1 MSRVM
6 MKGNEAIGE
15 AAIRAGCRYF
25 FGYPIT
31 PQSELPEYLSHH
43 MPAAGGVYLQAE
55 SEVAAINMVFGA
67 ASTGARVMTS
77 SSGPG
82 MSLKQ
87 EGISYLT
94 GAELPCLIVNVMR
107 GGPGLGNI
115 APAQSDYYQA
125 TRGGGHGDY
134 RTIVLAPYSVQEAAQ
149 LVMEGFELADKY
161 RNPVM
166 VVPDGTLG
174 QLMEPVDFD
183 ILPNTAPVN
192 KQWAVKGKNG
202 GPKRTITS
210 LFLEPEKLEEH
221 NIRLAA
227 KYREITENE
236 IRYES
241 YRTDDAEILV
251 VAYGIV
257 GRMAKAAVDLARA
270 EGIRAGMF
278 RPITLWPFPYRQLND
293 AAKTAGRVL
302 TVEMSMGQMIEDVQ
316 LAVRCRLPVDFYGR
330 PGGIVPTVPE
340 MYRQIK
346 QTKLMLSEKGV

>member
-25 FGYPIT
+25 YGYPIT

-43 MPAAGGVYLQAE
+43 MPAAGGVFLQAE

-87 EGISYLT
+87 EGISYMA
-94 GAELPCLIVNVMR
+94 GADLPCLIVSVMR

-115 APAQSDYYQA
+115 SPSQGDYFQS

-134 RTIVLAPYSVQEAAQ
+134 RTIVLAAYSVQEAAQ
-149 LVMEGFELADKY
+149 LVVEGFNMADKY
-161 RNPVM
+161 RNPVILLI
-166 VVPDGTLG
+166 DGVLG
-174 QLMEPVDFD
+174 QLMEPVNFD
-183 ILPNTAPVN
+183 ILPKMELMSKP
-192 KQWAVKGKNG
+192 WAVGGKNG
-202 GPKRTITS
+202 GPKRSISS
-210 LFLEPEKLEEH
+210 LCLDIEKAEEK
-221 NIRLAA
+221 NLRMAV
-227 KYREITENE
+227 KYREIAEKE
-236 IRYES
+236 IRYEAF
-241 YRTDDAEILV
+241 RTDDADILV

-257 GRMAKAAVDLARA
+257 GRMARAAIDMARA

-278 RPITLWPFPYRQLND
+278 RPITLWPFPYQQLNN
-293 AAKTAGRVL
+293 AAKAAGRVL
-302 TVEMSMGQMIEDVQ
+302 AVEMSLGQMIEDVQ
-316 LAVRCRLPVDFYGR
+316 LAIKCRLPVDFYGR
-330 PGGIVPTVPE
+330 PGGVVPTVQE
-340 MYRQIK
+340 IYNQIK
-346 QTKLMLSEKGV
+346 QSNLKLSEKGV

>member
-87 EGISYLT
+87 EGISYLV

-115 APAQSDYYQA
+115 APSQSDYYQA

-149 LVMEGFELADKY
+149 LVAEGFELADKY

-183 ILPNTAPVN
+183 TLPIAAPVN
-192 KQWAVKGKNG
+192 KPWAVKGKNG
-202 GPKRTITS
+202 GPKRSITS

-241 YRTDDAEILV
+241 YQTDDAEILV

-270 EGIRAGMF
+270 EGIRAGLF
-278 RPITLWPFPYRQLND
+278 RPITLWPFPHRQLD
-293 AAKTAGRVL
+293 EAAKTAGRVL

-316 LAVRCRLPVDFYGR
+316 LAIKCRLPVDFFGR
-330 PGGIVPTVPE
+330 TGGIVPTVPE

-346 QTKLMLSEKGV
+346 QAKLAFSEKGA

>member
-1 MSRVM
+1 M

-25 FGYPIT
+25 YGYPIT
-31 PQSELPEYLSHH
+31 PQSELPEYLSQH
-43 MPAAGGVYLQAE
+43 MLAAGGVYLQAE
-55 SEVAAINMVFGA
+55 SEVAAINMVYGA
-67 ASTGARVMTS
+67 AATGVRVMTS

-87 EGISYLT
+87 EGISYIT
-94 GAELPCLIVNVMR
+94 GAELPCLIVSVMR

-115 APAQSDYYQA
+115 APSQGDYYQA

-149 LVMEGFELADKY
+149 LVVEGFDLADKY

-166 VVPDGTLG
+166 VLTDGTLA
-174 QLMEPVDFD
+174 QMMEPVDFD
-183 ILPNTAPVN
+183 TLPKAEPVS
-192 KQWAVKGKNG
+192 KPWAVSGKNG
-202 GPKRTITS
+202 GPKRSITS
-210 LFLEPEKLEEH
+210 LCLDTKKAEEY
-221 NIRLAA
+221 NRSLAA

-241 YRTDDAEILV
+241 YRAEDADILV

-257 GRMAKAAVDLARA
+257 GRMANAAVDMVRA

-278 RPITLWPFPYRQLND
+278 RPISLWPFPYQQLND

-302 TVEMSMGQMIEDVQ
+302 TMEMSLGQMVEDVQ
-316 LAVRCRLPVDFYGR
+316 LAIKCRLPVDFYGR
-330 PGGIVPTVPE
+330 PGGVVPTVPE

-346 QTKLMLSEKGV
+346 QSNVMLSEKGV

>member
-1 MSRVM
+1 MSRIM

-31 PQSELPEYLSHH
+31 PQSELPEYLAHH
-43 MPAAGGVYLQAE
+43 LPAAGGVYLQAE
-55 SEVAAINMVFGA
+55 SEVAAINMVFGTA
-67 ASTGARVMTS
+67 ATGARVMTS

-87 EGISYLT
+87 EGISYLA

-149 LVMEGFELADKY
+149 MVIEGFDLADKY

-166 VVPDGTLG
+166 VALDGNLG
-174 QLMEPVDFD
+174 QLMEPVDFAK
-183 ILPNTAPVN
+183 LPAATSVAKP
-192 KQWAVKGKNG
+192 WAIKGKHG
-202 GPKRTITS
+202 RSKKTVTS
-210 LFLEPEKLEEH
+210 LFLDPEKLEEH
-221 NIRLAA
+221 NFRLAA
-227 KYREITENE
+227 KYLEITENE
-236 IRYES
+236 TRCES
-241 YRTDDAEILV
+241 YLTGDAEILV

-257 GRMAKAAVDLARA
+257 GRMAKAAVDMARA
-270 EGIRAGMF
+270 EGIRAGIF
-278 RPITLWPFPYRQLND
+278 RPITLWPFPYTQLND
-293 AAKTAGRVL
+293 AAKSAGRVL
-302 TVEMSMGQMIEDVQ
+302 TVEMSMGQMVEDVQ
-316 LAVRCRLPVDFYGR
+316 LAVKCRLPVDFYGR
-330 PGGIVPTVPE
+330 CGGMAPTVPE
-340 MYRQIK
+340 MFRQIK
-346 QTKLMLSEKGV
+346 EAKSKLSEKGA